1 MNSSFQK
8 IETNLNVNLKK
19 LFETV
24 KELIEDYY
32 DGLQIV
38 KKQKEEE
45 GEVFNISLVA
55 PEKIAQLKSK
65 PFSFLKLN
73 A

>member
-32 DGLQIV
+32 DGL
-38 KKQKEEE
+38 
-45 GEVFNISLVA
+45 
-55 PEKIAQLKSK
+55 
-65 PFSFLKLN
+65 
-73 A
+73 